1 MVEKEKRPHHARQ
14 PEYRLASDPGARTS
28 AIYLFIFFS
37 SHRVR
42 CPFKW
47 ECWCWLRN
55 TGAGSLLISALV
67 NFTLFPLHFPCP
79 GGGSARLFG
88 RRHRYQHG
96 SGRVGAPQRRSG
108 RGPETGCRGHTR
120 TSPQSGLLPRRSA
133 AARSAA
139 RREARPEANPP
150 AHGPGCPAA
159 PGGRGGVGG
168 GGGCRGRRR
177 ASARRVLHE
186 DGGSHRQQG
195 SLLGLQQQACLP
207 GAGFQVWSSG
217 GGTEQ
222 THPGIH
228 QARPAGIRRSES
240 AGDPHCQGFH
250 LFHAG

>member
-1 MVEKEKRPHHARQ
+1 VEVEKESVHTTRVSPSTDWQVIRARE
-14 PEYRLASDPGARTS
+14 PLPF
-28 AIYLFIFFS
+28 IYLFS

-47 ECWCWLRN
+47 ECCCCWLRN

-79 GGGSARLFG
+79 RGGSSPLPDAATDPG
-88 RRHRYQHG
+88 RTRGGQGPAAAQRA
-96 SGRVGAPQRRSG
+96 GAG
-108 RGPETGCRGHTR
+108 GPGAGATR
-120 TSPQSGLLPRRSA
+120 APRRSRA
-133 AARSAA
+133 PPAKERGRPERSAA
-139 RREARPEANPP
+139 RGPSRSQP

-168 GGGCRGRRR
+168 GGGCRGRRG
-177 ASARRVLHE
+177 AAARRVLHE

-195 SLLGLQQQACLP
+195 SLPGLQQQACLP

-228 QARPAGIRRSES
+228 QARPAGIRRPES